1 MKRKEPKERERYRK
15 MTETILQ
22 VPYGTRD
29 VLPGEAAARRQM
41 EDKICSLFALWGYDE
56 VATPTFEYL
65 DTFAGM
71 GQPGAGAF
79 KFFDRKDNILML
91 RTDMTTPIA
100 RMVATRMRKDESVK
114 RLSYRAQLFRYEEAQ
129 AGRQCEFTQCGIEMM
144 GAAGAA
150 ADAEV
155 IALAVSTLME
165 AGLKDF
171 NITLGHMEFINGL
184 IEAATLT
191 EEQAK
196 DIKHCLIRRNAA
208 GLESVVE
215 AAKIPEQLAL
225 IFKELLFLH
234 GGIALLEDM
243 QKRVLSR
250 RCWNA
255 LENLREIYELAKAYG
270 VERYLSFDLGLTRS
284 LDYYTGMLFEGYAAG
299 MGYSLIGGGRYDNM
313 MQRFGKPCPAT
324 GFALGIDRMALTLER
339 QGKQFVEQPETLFVA
354 YGEGKTAEGIRAACA
369 LRKDGKRV
377 KLADRAMTE
386 TEMQQA
392 VQENHYSTWKYIG

>member
-1 MKRKEPKERERYRK
+1 MADS
-15 MTETILQ
+15 ILQ

-41 EDKICSLFALWGYDE
+41 EDRICGLFTLWGYDE

-100 RMVATRMRKDESVK
+100 RMVATRMRKDTGVK

-165 AGLKDF
+165 AGLRNF

-184 IEAATLT
+184 IEAAALT
-191 EEQAK
+191 DEQAQS
-196 DIKHCLIRRNAA
+196 IKQCLIKRNVA
-208 GLESVVE
+208 GLEEAVE
-215 AAKIPEQLAL
+215 TAKIPKQLAG

-234 GGIALLEDM
+234 GGIKLLEDM
-243 QKRVLSR
+243 QERVLSR
-250 RCWNA
+250 RCRGA
-255 LENLREIYELAKAYG
+255 LENLREIYELAEAYG
-270 VERYLSFDLGLTRS
+270 VEKYLSFDLGLTRS

-313 MQRFGKPCPAT
+313 MQRFGQPCPAT
-324 GFALGIDRMALTLER
+324 GFALGIDRIALTLER
-339 QGKQFVEQPETLFVA
+339 QGKQLVEKPATVFVA
-354 YGEGKTAEGIRAACA
+354 YGEGKASEGIRTACA
-369 LRKDGKRV
+369 LRKEGKRV
-377 KLADRAMTE
+377 KLADHAMKE
-386 TEMQQA
+386 KEMQQA
-392 VQENHYSTWKYIG
+392 MRENCCDAGQYIG

>member
-1 MKRKEPKERERYRK
+1 MAD
-15 MTETILQ
+15 TILQ

-29 VLPGEAAARRQM
+29 VLPGEAAVRRQM
-41 EDKICSLFALWGYDE
+41 EDKICSLFSLWGYDE

-155 IALAVSTLME
+155 IALAVSTLIE

-184 IEAATLT
+184 IEAAALT
-191 EEQAK
+191 EKQACE
-196 DIKHCLIRRNAA
+196 IKHCLIKRNAA
-208 GLESVVE
+208 GLEETVE
-215 AAKIPEQLAL
+215 AAKIPEQLAD

-234 GGIALLEDM
+234 GGVVLLEDM

-250 RCWNA
+250 RCRNA
-255 LENLREIYELAKAYG
+255 LENLREIYQLAEAYG
-270 VERYLSFDLGLTRS
+270 VEQYISFDLGLTRS

-324 GFALGIDRMALTLER
+324 GFALGIDRIALTLER
-339 QGKQFVEQPETLFVA
+339 QGKKITGRPETILVA
-354 YGEGKTAEGIRAACA
+354 YGEGKAAEGIRLAGA
-369 LRKDGKRV
+369 LRGEGKRT
-377 KLADRAMTE
+377 KLASRPMIKAE
-386 TEMQQA
+386 ALQA
-392 VQENHYSTWKYIG
+392 VKENHCNELRYVED

>member
-1 MKRKEPKERERYRK
+1 
-15 MTETILQ
+15 MTDTLLQ

-41 EDKICSLFALWGYDE
+41 EDKICGLFALWGYDE
-56 VATPTFEYL
+56 VTTPTFEYL

-100 RMVATRMRKDESVK
+100 RMVATRMRKDKGVK
-114 RLSYRAQLFRYEEAQ
+114 RLFYRAQLFRYEEAQ

-144 GAAGAA
+144 GASGAA

-155 IALAVSTLME
+155 IALAVNTLLE

-184 IEAATLT
+184 IEAAALT
-191 EEQAK
+191 EEQARG
-196 DIKHCLIRRNAA
+196 IKHCLMKRNVA
-208 GLESVVE
+208 GLEEAVE
-215 AAKIPEQLAL
+215 GARIPEQLAN

-234 GGIALLEDM
+234 GGIGLLEDM

-255 LENLREIYELAKAYG
+255 LENLREIYELAEAYG
-270 VERYLSFDLGLTRS
+270 VEQYMSFDLGLTRS
-284 LDYYTGMLFEGYAAG
+284 LDYYTGMLFEGYAVG

-313 MQRFGKPCPAT
+313 MERFGKPCPAT
-324 GFALGIDRMALTLER
+324 GFALGIDRIALTLER
-339 QGKQFVEQPETLFVA
+339 QGRQLVKKPATVFVA
-354 YGEGKTAEGIRAACA
+354 YGEGKAAEGIRRACA
-369 LRKDGKRV
+369 LRKEGKRV

-386 TEMQQA
+386 TEMHQVAQDNDFDTC
-392 VQENHYSTWKYIG
+392 QYIEA

>member
-1 MKRKEPKERERYRK
+1 MA
-15 MTETILQ
+15 ETILQ

-29 VLPGEAAARRQM
+29 VLPGEAAARRRM
-41 EDKICSLFALWGYDE
+41 EDKIVRLFAQWGYDE

-65 DTFAGM
+65 DTFSGT
-71 GQPGAGAF
+71 GQSAAGAF
-79 KFFDRKDNILML
+79 KFFDRQDRILML

-100 RMVATRMRKDESVK
+100 RMVATRMRKDTGVK

-144 GAAGAA
+144 GATGAA

-155 IALAVSTLME
+155 IALAVNTLLE
-165 AGLKDF
+165 AGLKNF
-171 NITLGHMEFINGL
+171 NITLGQMEFINGL
-184 IEAATLT
+184 IEAAALT
-191 EEQAK
+191 EEQAQE
-196 DIKHCLIRRNAA
+196 IKHCLIRRNVA
-208 GLESVVE
+208 GLEEAVD
-215 AAKIPEQLAL
+215 AAKIPEQLAN

-234 GGIALLEDM
+234 GGVELLKDM

-270 VERYLSFDLGLTRS
+270 VEQYLSFDLGLTRS

-313 MQRFGKPCPAT
+313 MQRFGNPCPAT
-324 GFALGIDRMALTLER
+324 GFALGIDRIALTLER
-339 QGKQFVEQPETLFVA
+339 QGGSPAEKEAAVLVA
-354 YGEGKTAEGIRAACA
+354 YAEGKVKEAIRLACS
-369 LRKDGKRV
+369 LRKEGKRTR
-377 KLADRAMTE
+377 LADRPMTE
-386 TEMQQA
+386 AEALQAMQD
-392 VQENHYSTWKYIG
+392 NHCGEYRYVKD

>member
-1 MKRKEPKERERYRK
+1 MAD
-15 MTETILQ
+15 TILQ

-41 EDKICSLFALWGYDE
+41 EDKICSLFNLWGYDE

-100 RMVATRMRKDESVK
+100 RLVATRMRKEKGVK

-155 IALAVSTLME
+155 IALAVSTLLE
-165 AGLKDF
+165 AGLSGF

-184 IEAATLT
+184 IEEASLT
-191 EEQAK
+191 DAQARE
-196 DIKHCLIRRNAA
+196 IKHCLIKRNVA
-208 GLESVVE
+208 GLEEAVE
-215 AAKIPEQLAL
+215 AANIPEQLAV

-234 GGIALLEDM
+234 GGISLLEDM
-243 QKRVLSR
+243 KEKVLSR
-250 RCWNA
+250 RCRGA
-255 LENLREIYELAKAYG
+255 LENLREIYELAEAYG
-270 VERYLSFDLGLTRS
+270 VSRYLSFDLGLTRS

-313 MQRFGKPCPAT
+313 MQRFGEPCPAT
-324 GFALGIDRMALTLER
+324 GFALGIDRIALTLER
-339 QGKQFVEQPETLFVA
+339 QGKQLAEKPETVFVS
-354 YGEGKTAEGIRAACA
+354 YGEGKTAEGIRTACV
-369 LRKDGKRV
+369 LRKEGKRV
-377 KLADRAMTE
+377 KLADRVMTE
-386 TEMQQA
+386 AETKLA
-392 VQENHYSTWKYIG
+392 VRENHCDAFRYVGA

>member
-1 MKRKEPKERERYRK
+1 
-15 MTETILQ
+15 
-22 VPYGTRD
+22 
-29 VLPGEAAARRQM
+29 M
-41 EDKICSLFALWGYDE
+41 EDKICSLFNLWGYDE

-100 RMVATRMRKDESVK
+100 RLVATRMRKEKGVK
-114 RLSYRAQLFRYEEAQ
+114 RLSYRAQLFRYEAAQ

-155 IALAVSTLME
+155 IALAVSTLLE
-165 AGLKDF
+165 AGLSGF

-184 IEAATLT
+184 IEEASLT
-191 EEQAK
+191 DAQARE
-196 DIKHCLIRRNAA
+196 IKHCLIKRNVA
-208 GLESVVE
+208 GLEEAVE
-215 AAKIPEQLAL
+215 AANIPEQLAV

-234 GGIALLEDM
+234 GGISLLEDM
-243 QKRVLSR
+243 KEKVLSR
-250 RCWNA
+250 RCRGA
-255 LENLREIYELAKAYG
+255 LENLREIYELAEAYG
-270 VERYLSFDLGLTRS
+270 VSRYLSFDLGLTRS

-313 MQRFGKPCPAT
+313 MQWFGEPCPAT
-324 GFALGIDRMALTLER
+324 GFALGIDRIALTLER
-339 QGKQFVEQPETLFVA
+339 QGKQLAEKPETVFVS
-354 YGEGKTAEGIRAACA
+354 YVEGKTAEGIRTACA
-369 LRKDGKRV
+369 LRKEGKRV

-386 TEMQQA
+386 AETQQA
-392 VQENHYSTWKYIG
+392 VQEIHCGDYRYVGE

>member
-1 MKRKEPKERERYRK
+1 MAD
-15 MTETILQ
+15 TILQ

-41 EDKICSLFALWGYDE
+41 EDRICGLFSRWGYDE

-65 DTFAGM
+65 DTFAGTD
-71 GQPGAGAF
+71 QSGAGAF
-79 KFFDRKDNILML
+79 KFFDRKGSILML

-100 RMVATRMRKDESVK
+100 RMVATRMRKDKGVK

-144 GAAGAA
+144 GASGAA

-155 IALAVSTLME
+155 VALAVNTLLE
-165 AGLKDF
+165 AGLKHF
-171 NITLGHMEFINGL
+171 NITLGQMEFINGL
-184 IEAATLT
+184 IEAAALT

-196 DIKHCLIRRNAA
+196 AIKRCLIKRNAA
-208 GLESVVE
+208 GLEEAVE
-215 AAKIPEQLAL
+215 AANIPEQLAY

-234 GGIALLEDM
+234 GGVELLEEM

-250 RCWNA
+250 RCRDA
-255 LENLREIYELAKAYG
+255 LQNLREIYELAKSYDVAQ
-270 VERYLSFDLGLTRS
+270 YLSFDLGLTRS

-313 MQRFGKPCPAT
+313 MQRFGHPCPAT
-324 GFALGIDRMALTLER
+324 GFALGIDRIALTLQR
-339 QGKQFVEQPETLFVA
+339 QGSLAVERPEAVFVGYA
-354 YGEGKTAEGIRAACA
+354 AGKAPEGIRLASA
-369 LRKDGKRV
+369 LRKEGKRV
-377 KLADRAMTE
+377 RLASCPMAGE
-386 TEMQQA
+386 EAEQA
-392 VQENHYSTWKYIG
+392 ARDSRCDACRYVGD

>member
-1 MKRKEPKERERYRK
+1 MAD
-15 MTETILQ
+15 TILQ

-41 EDKICSLFALWGYDE
+41 EDKICSLFSLWGYDE

-155 IALAVSTLME
+155 IALAVSTLIE

-184 IEAATLT
+184 IEAAALT
-191 EEQAK
+191 EKQARE
-196 DIKHCLIRRNAA
+196 IKHCLIKRNAA
-208 GLESVVE
+208 GLEETVE
-215 AAKIPEQLAL
+215 AAKIPEQLAD

-234 GGIALLEDM
+234 GGVALLEGM
-243 QKRVLSR
+243 QERGLNSCCR
-250 RCWNA
+250 NA
-255 LENLREIYELAKAYG
+255 LENLREIYQLAEAYG
-270 VERYLSFDLGLTRS
+270 VEQYISFDLGLTRS

-324 GFALGIDRMALTLER
+324 GFALGIDRIALTLER
-339 QGKQFVEQPETLFVA
+339 QGKKITGRPETVFVA
-354 YGEGKTAEGIRAACA
+354 YGEGKAAEGIRLAGA
-369 LRKDGKRV
+369 LRGEGKRT
-377 KLADRAMTE
+377 KLASRPMIKAEAM
-386 TEMQQA
+386 QA
-392 VQENHYSTWKYIG
+392 VKENHCNELRYVED

>member
-1 MKRKEPKERERYRK
+1 
-15 MTETILQ
+15 
-22 VPYGTRD
+22 
-29 VLPGEAAARRQM
+29 
-41 EDKICSLFALWGYDE
+41 
-56 VATPTFEYL
+56 
-65 DTFAGM
+65 
-71 GQPGAGAF
+71 
-79 KFFDRKDNILML
+79 ML

-129 AGRQCEFTQCGIEMM
+129 AGRQCEFTQCGVEMM

-191 EEQAK
+191 DEQAK
-196 DIKHCLIRRNAA
+196 NIKHCLIRRNAA
-208 GLESVVE
+208 GLEKAVE
-215 AAKIPEQLAL
+215 VAKIPEQLAL

-234 GGIALLEDM
+234 GGIELLEDM
-243 QKRVLSR
+243 QNRVLSR
-250 RCWNA
+250 RCWDA

-270 VERYLSFDLGLTRS
+270 VEQYLSFDLGLTRS

-324 GFALGIDRMALTLER
+324 GFALGIDRIALTLER
-339 QGKQFVEQPETLFVA
+339 QGKPFAEQPETVFVA
-354 YGEGKTAEGIRAACA
+354 YAEGKTAEGIRTACA
-369 LRKDGKRV
+369 LRKEGKRV

-386 TEMQQA
+386 AEMQKA
-392 VQENHYSTWKYIG
+392 VQENHYSAWKYVG

>member
-1 MKRKEPKERERYRK
+1 MS
-15 MTETILQ
+15 ETILQ

-41 EDKICSLFALWGYDE
+41 EDNICGLFARWGYDE

-65 DTFAGM
+65 DTFSGS
-71 GQPGAGAF
+71 GQTDEGAF
-79 KFFDRKDNILML
+79 KFFDRKGSILML

-100 RMVATRMRKDESVK
+100 RMVSTRMRKDTGVK

-144 GAAGAA
+144 GASGAA

-155 IALAVSTLME
+155 IALAVNTLLE
-165 AGLKDF
+165 AGLKNF
-171 NITLGHMEFINGL
+171 YITLGQMEFINGL
-184 IEAATLT
+184 IEAAALT
-191 EEQAK
+191 EEQAR
-196 DIKHCLIRRNAA
+196 DIKHCLIKRNAA
-208 GLESVVE
+208 GLELAVE
-215 AAKIPEQLAL
+215 AAKVPEQLAN

-234 GGIALLEDM
+234 GGVELLEDM

-255 LENLREIYELAKAYG
+255 LENLREIYELAKAYD
-270 VERYLSFDLGLTRS
+270 VDQYLSFDLGLTRS

-324 GFALGIDRMALTLER
+324 GFALGIDRIALTLQR
-339 QGKQFVEQPETLFVA
+339 QGSLNAEGPETMFVA
-354 YGEGKTAEGIRAACA
+354 YADGKTADGIRLACR
-369 LRKDGKRV
+369 LRKEGKAAR
-377 KLADRAMTE
+377 LADRPMTE
-386 TEMQQA
+386 TEA
-392 VQENHYSTWKYIG
+392 REAADNSRCGGYLYVKK

>member
-1 MKRKEPKERERYRK
+1 MAD
-15 MTETILQ
+15 TILQ

-41 EDKICSLFALWGYDE
+41 EDKICSLFSLWGYDE

-155 IALAVSTLME
+155 IALAVSTLIE

-184 IEAATLT
+184 IEAAALT
-191 EEQAK
+191 EKQARE
-196 DIKHCLIRRNAA
+196 IKHCLIKRNAA
-208 GLESVVE
+208 GLEETVE
-215 AAKIPEQLAL
+215 AAKIPEQLAD

-234 GGIALLEDM
+234 GGVVLLEDM

-250 RCWNA
+250 RCRNA
-255 LENLREIYELAKAYG
+255 LENLREIYQLAEAYG
-270 VERYLSFDLGLTRS
+270 VEQYISFDLGLTRS

-324 GFALGIDRMALTLER
+324 GFALGIDRIALTLER
-339 QGKQFVEQPETLFVA
+339 QGKKITGRPETVFVA
-354 YGEGKTAEGIRAACA
+354 YGEGKAAEGIRLAGA
-369 LRKDGKRV
+369 LRGEGKRT
-377 KLADRAMTE
+377 KLASRPMIKAE
-386 TEMQQA
+386 ALQA
-392 VQENHYSTWKYIG
+392 VKENHCNELRYVED

>member
-1 MKRKEPKERERYRK
+1 

-165 AGLKDF
+165 
-171 NITLGHMEFINGL
+171 
-184 IEAATLT
+184 
-191 EEQAK
+191 
-196 DIKHCLIRRNAA
+196 
-208 GLESVVE
+208 
-215 AAKIPEQLAL
+215 
-225 IFKELLFLH
+225 
-234 GGIALLEDM
+234 
-243 QKRVLSR
+243 
-250 RCWNA
+250 
-255 LENLREIYELAKAYG
+255 
-270 VERYLSFDLGLTRS
+270 ERF
-284 LDYYTGMLFEGYAAG
+284 
-299 MGYSLIGGGRYDNM
+299 
-313 MQRFGKPCPAT
+313 
-324 GFALGIDRMALTLER
+324 
-339 QGKQFVEQPETLFVA
+339 
-354 YGEGKTAEGIRAACA
+354 
-369 LRKDGKRV
+369 
-377 KLADRAMTE
+377 
-386 TEMQQA
+386 
-392 VQENHYSTWKYIG
+392 